1 MRKLFG
7 IALIFASALSANGQ
21 PIEGGPIPSV
31 AQAPGVLDGTYVET
45 IVPLKKPIPYDD
57 LREAD
62 AVWTKRV
69 WRSIDLR
76 ERTNHPLY
84 YPLEEKREMG
94 GYYQTYEN
102 SRQWSLWRIIKYHAY
117 DKLMMKQS
125 PDITVFHTSYGNAD
139 AFPQDGDGFKYP
151 VVPKTGNYQDKEYME
166 DVMKLFNDVTYTP
179 EEDSLDDQGYIIYD
193 PNNID
198 PGTGMPLP
206 AKKKPRVIK
215 VPIMSEDIVRYDLKE
230 EWFFDKERSVLD
242 VRILGI
248 APVFGIR
255 DPTTKQFTGK
265 TKRLFWIYFP
275 ECRQVFARYFVFNT
289 RNDAMRMSYDDIFWK
304 RQFASYV
311 TKENNVYDREINDY
325 KIAVDALLE
334 SERIKEEIFNFEH
347 DVWHF

>member
-1 MRKLFG
+1 MKTASVLLG
-7 IALIFASALSANGQ
+7 IIILSSGVFAQ
-21 PIEGGPIPSV
+21 DVEGGPIP
-31 AQAPGVLDGTYVET
+31 AIKEAPGVLNGTYVET

-69 WRSIDLR
+69 WRSVDMR
-76 ERTNHPLY
+76 ERMNHPIY
-84 YPLEEKREMG
+84 YPHEKLFDYFDFNTNEQI
-94 GYYQTYEN
+94 YKTYDN
-102 SRQWSLWRIIKYHAY
+102 NRQWSLWRILKYHAF
-117 DKLMMKQS
+117 DKLKMGQT
-125 PDITVFHTSYGNAD
+125 PDITVFDVRCND
-139 AFPQDGDGFKYP
+139 CPFEDGDQFKYP
-151 VVPKTGNYQDKEYME
+151 VVPKSAAGYADSNYLA
-166 DVMKLFNDVTYTP
+166 DVGVFFNTMFPGRDEVV
-179 EEDSLDDQGYIIYD
+179 LDDQGYPIPKMD
-193 PNNID
+193 
-198 PGTGMPLP
+198 GTGDSVIIG
-206 AKKKPRVIK
+206 KDIFKPIT
-215 VPIMSEDIVRYDLKE
+215 SEQIVRYDLVE

-248 APVFGIR
+248 APVVGEPDTSGAIVA
-255 DPTTKQFTGK
+255 
-265 TKRLFWIYFP
+265 KRKFWIYFP